1 MTRNRLL
8 LAVSAALILAITA
21 HGLTI
26 WRLTQ

>member
-1 MTRNRLL
+1 MTDRIL
-8 LAVSAALILAITA
+8 LAVTIALILAISA

>member
-1 MTRNRLL
+1 MTDRIL
-8 LAVSAALILAITA
+8 LAVSITLILAISA

>member
-1 MTRNRLL
+1 MADRIL
-8 LAVSAALILAITA
+8 LAAAIALILAISA

>member
-1 MTRNRLL
+1 MTDRIL
-8 LAVSAALILAITA
+8 LAVSITLILAITA